1 MGKKKEYNLSEI
13 DPKQAEDA
21 STDKKE
27 SFTVQ
32 EYDGNTILT
41 FIRHRLDIPISKR
54 SLHAYRLT
62 REKMFSGSPQHKI
75 SSVIFFWFAFHVL
88 AIVNDGVTDQPCK
101 QPASDD
107 GHKGHTENDSSG
119 DADQTDG
126 EGNFSTSEWPLND
139 LFPVTFI
146 LQDYTSRN

>member
-41 FIRHRLDIPISKR
+41 FIRHRLDIPI
-54 SLHAYRLT
+54 Y
-62 REKMFSGSPQHKI
+62 P
-75 SSVIFFWFAFHVL
+75 
-88 AIVNDGVTDQPCK
+88 NDR
-101 QPASDD
+101 
-107 GHKGHTENDSSG
+107 
-119 DADQTDG
+119 
-126 EGNFSTSEWPLND
+126 
-139 LFPVTFI
+139 
-146 LQDYTSRN
+146 YTPIA